1 MNKFLFLV
9 TLLVSVLTLATPPVA
24 PAQGDP
30 AAVREQLMQA
40 ITRGDVAGAVA
51 LYAEDAVIDGLGVCT
66 AAPCVGKAAIQ
77 KDIERR
83 VTAKNPPKTLSN
95 YVSGS
100 VLTTRLEVSSDAT
113 RKAGAERVI
122 VWLVYEV
129 KDGRIVAER
138 GPLFERTDPQT
149 ARYAEWLK
157 TQQPSR

>member
-1 MNKFLFLV
+1 M
-9 TLLVSVLTLATPPVA
+9 
-24 PAQGDP
+24 
-30 AAVREQLMQA
+30 
-40 ITRGDVAGAVA
+40 
-51 LYAEDAVIDGLGVCT
+51 
-66 AAPCVGKAAIQ
+66 
-77 KDIERR
+77 
-83 VTAKNPPKTLSN
+83 
-95 YVSGS
+95 
-100 VLTTRLEVSSDAT
+100 LTTRLEVSSDAT